1 MSKRQF
7 RVRLTEEGLF
17 EPLEPIDAEIHEEG
31 IVIFISKDEEV
42 LIDDSKSVLSEQV
55 LKRIWDNEED
65 DIYNNV

>member
-17 EPLEPIDAEIHEEG
+17 EPLEPIDAEINEEG

>member
-1 MSKRQF
+1 MGKRQF

-17 EPLEPIDAEIHEEG
+17 EPLEPIDAEINEEG

>member
-1 MSKRQF
+1 MGKRQF
-7 RVRLTEEGLF
+7 RVRLTWEGLF
-17 EPLEPIDAEIHEEG
+17 EPLEPIDAEINEEG

>member
-1 MSKRQF
+1 MNKRQF

-17 EPLEPIDAEIHEEG
+17 EPLEPIDAEINEEG

>member
-1 MSKRQF
+1 MNKRQF

-17 EPLEPIDAEIHEEG
+17 EPLEPIDAEINEEG
-31 IVIFISKDEEV
+31 IVIFISKDKEV

>member
-1 MSKRQF
+1 MGKRQF
-7 RVRLTEEGLF
+7 RVRLTGEGLF
-17 EPLEPIDAEIHEEG
+17 EPLEPIDAEINEEG